1 MRILVT
7 GGAGFIGSALVRHVI
22 LKTDHEIVNVDS
34 LTYAGNQNNLKI
46 IETSQRYKFVK
57 ADICELELLNEIFT
71 ECRPDAVIHLAAES
85 HVDHSIIGPSVFM
98 STNVIGTFNLLEASR
113 RYLLSY
119 PDRSTQDF
127 RFVHVSTDEVYGE
140 LPHPDL
146 YPDANEYHFSEQTP
160 YKPNSPYSASKA
172 SSDHLVRAW
181 GKTYG
186 LPVLITNC
194 SNNYGPYQYP
204 EKLIPLAIINA
215 LKGEKIP
222 VYGSGQQIR
231 DWLYVEDHV
240 NALLAVLTNGE
251 AGATYNI
258 GARTELRNIEVVK
271 MICSLLQQTDV
282 LRPPKI
288 DQLSDLIEF
297 VEDRP
302 GHDQRYAINPTKIER
317 ELNWLPSMTFSQG
330 LSKTVDWYV
339 SNATWW
345 QQRFADDFREV

>member
-1 MRILVT
+1 MKILVT

-98 STNVIGTFNLLEASR
+98 GTNVMGTFNLLEASR

-146 YPDANEYHFSEQTP
+146 HHDANEYHFSEQTP

-204 EKLIPLAIINA
+204 EKLIPLTIINA
-215 LKGEKIP
+215 LKGKKLP

-231 DWLYVEDHV
+231 DWLHVEDHV
-240 NALLAVLTNGE
+240 DALLAVLTNGE
-251 AGATYNI
+251 VGTSYNI

-271 MICSLLQQTDV
+271 MICALLEERDV
-282 LRPPKI
+282 AVPDKI
-288 DQLSDLIEF
+288 TKFSDLIEF
-297 VEDRP
+297 VDDRP
-302 GHDQRYAINPTKIER
+302 GHDLRYAIDPAKIER
-317 ELNWLPSMTFSQG
+317 ELNWSPTLTFNQG
-330 LSKTVDWYV
+330 LRKTVDWYV

-345 QQRFADDFREV
+345 Q

>member
-34 LTYAGNQNNLKI
+34 LTYAGNQNNLKT

-57 ADICELELLNEIFT
+57 ADICKLELLNEIFT

-113 RYLLSY
+113 RYLLSC

-127 RFVHVSTDEVYGE
+127 RFLHVSTDEVYGE
-140 LPHPDL
+140 LPHPDRHH
-146 YPDANEYHFSEQTP
+146 DANEYHFSEQTP

-181 GKTYG
+181 WKTYG
-186 LPVLITNC
+186 LPVVITNC

-204 EKLIPLAIINA
+204 EKLIPLTIINA
-215 LKGEKIP
+215 LKGKKIP

-240 NALLAVLTNGE
+240 DALLAVLKNGKT
-251 AGATYNI
+251 GATYNI
-258 GARTELRNIEVVK
+258 GARSELRNIEVVK
-271 MICSLLQQTDV
+271 MICALLEQSDV
-282 LRPPKI
+282 SVPDKI
-288 DQLSDLIEF
+288 TKFSDLIKF
-297 VEDRP
+297 VDDRP
-302 GHDQRYAINPTKIER
+302 GHDLRYAINPAKIER
-317 ELNWLPSMTFSQG
+317 ELNWSPTLTFNQG

-345 QQRFADDFREV
+345 Q